1 MEFFTHNLLQN
12 LLVLHQGI
20 AMSSSNGWSLTLA
33 SGGKPVF
40 FPSASTSSSVFSAD
54 GRYNIVILSHQI
66 RIYFISTRQCTRTID
81 LDCTK
86 VVDAKLD
93 VKDDGHLLLFTSTG
107 VIITVLWKEKVDEPI
122 ISHDSIDLPLLSVV
136 GINEK
141 SFYVMTGE
149 SKTKTLYKINRHNI
163 LSHQLLQLENVSL
176 YSISSN
182 CHNVVFLTSNHQ
194 LHLYNL
200 SVCYGRDEEEIEESS
215 EYSGL
220 IQQIEST
227 KETINFPYKSPI
239 ISMAI
244 SNDLTIALGS
254 SLGAIQIL
262 YGGLTN
268 SKPQRLL
275 KWHVDQVKSL
285 NFTPDSSYLLSGG
298 LEKVLVFWHLET
310 DKTQFLPRLNGLI
323 EKISI
328 DTNKPDY
335 YNLILKNTSSDN
347 SSYEILIL
355 SAVDLVSR
363 LSVNAIKPNFQ
374 HSLPQTIAKAKKK
387 LAKNK
392 DNFDFFK
399 LKHDYSAKF
408 EIHPLTKHLYFPNNS
423 TIQSYDPIKN
433 EQNFIQN
440 IAPTLSTGK
449 VRSELKLTD
458 PIISL
463 LAFTNDG
470 QWMCTFDSMAT
481 SDIDNLLSKDDKQ
494 YALKFWKF
502 IESND
507 ANGRDSAMVTNS
519 INNTVGYWDL
529 STKIIDPH
537 GNSNPVLS
545 IIPSPSTYHS
555 GLAFLTADNKGGL
568 RVWRPRIPKEI
579 YQTMKNN
586 NTKKLQQTAWTLRKS
601 KPSGALSSDS
611 VDVCWSDDGSIII
624 LGHESSISTI
634 SADTFEE
641 VSHDF
646 FKVPSLSGSKI
657 RSLSLIDTDLVVLSK
672 TRIVSYNLLS
682 GELNNL
688 VAKVNTTS
696 GGKNMIAVDSKNK
709 LICLAVNYYSN
720 EDENLCIKSKIM
732 IFKPDELKPV
742 HIMNHDQGIS
752 SIRHS
757 NSSFMFIDLD
767 SRIGYITPP
776 ASSLIDNI
784 IEEDITN
791 DMNKMLLK
799 AQATA
804 DIISYR
810 SAPVS
815 HRAAN
820 GTADAIDDN
829 SEVTK
834 TLDINSF
841 LPIFEN
847 IEGVQIGTLFDRIV
861 KVIQ

>member
-1 MEFFTHNLLQN
+1 M
-12 LLVLHQGI
+12 
-20 AMSSSNGWSLTLA
+20 
-33 SGGKPVF
+33 
-40 FPSASTSSSVFSAD
+40 
-54 GRYNIVILSHQI
+54 
-66 RIYFISTRQCTRTID
+66 YFVSTRQCIRTID
-81 LDCTK
+81 LDCTQ
-86 VVDAKLD
+86 VIDAKID
-93 VKDDGHLLLFTSTG
+93 VKDSNHLLLFTKTG
-107 VIITVLWKEKVDEPI
+107 GIITIMWKEKVDEPV
-122 ISHDSIDLPLLSVV
+122 ISHDSIDLPVLSVV
-136 GINEK
+136 NINEK
-141 SFYVMTGE
+141 AFYFIVGE
-149 SKTKTLYKINRHNI
+149 SKTTKTLYKVNRHSSLVPI
-163 LSHQLLQLENVSL
+163 QLLQIENVSL
-176 YSISSN
+176 YSCSSN
-182 CHNVVFLTSNHQ
+182 SHNLIFLTSNHQ

-200 SVCYGRDEEEIEESS
+200 SVCYGRDEEDVDDSND
-215 EYSGL
+215 YTGL
-220 IQQIEST
+220 IQQVEST
-227 KETINFPYKSPI
+227 KEIITFPYKSPI
-239 ISMAI
+239 ISLAI
-244 SNDLTIALGS
+244 ANDLTIALGS
-254 SLGAIQIL
+254 ALGAIQVL

-285 NFTPDSSYLLSGG
+285 TFTPDSTFLLSGG

-310 DKTQFLPRLNGLI
+310 DKTQFLPRLNGTI

-328 DTNKPDY
+328 DTNKSDY
-335 YNLILKNTSSDN
+335 YTLTLKNTSNDI
-347 SSYEILIL
+347 SSYEILII
-355 SAVDLVSR
+355 SAVDLISR
-363 LSVNAIKPNFQ
+363 LSINSIKPNFQ
-374 HSLPQTIAKAKKK
+374 HSLPHTINKVKKK
-387 LAKNK
+387 FAKNK
-392 DNFDFFK
+392 DSFDFNK

-423 TIQSYDPIKN
+423 SIQSYDPIKN

-440 IAPTLSTGK
+440 IAPALSTGK

-507 ANGRDSAMVTNS
+507 ANGPDSTMVTNS
-519 INNTVGYWDL
+519 INNKVGYWDL

-537 GNSNPVLS
+537 GNSNPILS

-555 GLAFLTADNKGGL
+555 GLAFLTADSKGGL

-579 YQTMKNN
+579 YQTLSAKQTS

-611 VDVCWSDDGSIII
+611 VDICWSEDGSIII
-624 LGHESSISTI
+624 LGHESSITTI
-634 SADTFEE
+634 SADSFEE
-641 VSHDF
+641 ISHEY

-657 RSLSLIDTDLVVLSK
+657 RSLSLIDTDLIVLSK
-672 TRIVSYNLLS
+672 NRIVSYNLLS

-696 GGKNMIAVDSKNK
+696 GGKNMIAVDPINK

-720 EDENLCIKSKIM
+720 DDDNFSIKSKVM
-732 IFKPDELKPV
+732 IFKPDQLKPV

-757 NSSFMFIDLD
+757 NSSFIFIDLD
-767 SRIGYITPP
+767 SRIGYVTP

-804 DIISYR
+804 DIINYR
-810 SAPVS
+810 NAPVS
-815 HRAAN
+815 HSSRTSN
-820 GTADAIDDN
+820 GTTDDATIDES
-829 SEVTK
+829 SEVVK
-834 TLDINSF
+834 ALDVNSF
-841 LPIFEN
+841 QPIFEN

-861 KVIQ
+861 KIIQ